1 MRKGTIVSKVY
12 IFYVYY
18 SSLREVPFICHIGSS
33 VGANSIVLTLVLIA
47 SGILDLMLDLN

>member
-18 SSLREVPFICHIGSS
+18 SSLSEVPFICYIGSS